1 MLLPDCF
8 LSNTRIDDLKIDHKY
23 KYEVQK
29 NADNSIS
36 YITNMI
42 FAGQSILE
50 IGAGPGSLTKHL
62 IQVPDTDV
70 TAAEID
76 EDAIEILKNYCN
88 KIYKIDLNLPDWG
101 KSFNQQKYDVVIAAD
116 VLEHLISPE
125 KTLLEMK
132 NLLKENG
139 SILISLPHIGHNGIL
154 ASLFNH
160 DFAYSDSG
168 LLDRTHIKFFCI
180 KNMQDLITS
189 AGLSIV
195 DCKFV
200 QREPEDTEF
209 ASHWK
214 SLPKEFQFQLKKNV
228 FGNVYQCVIKAQ
240 LNNTATQSLDL
251 LKSVPNNLEI
261 TLARKIS
268 RYAKYYL
275 PKSIFNKLRELYL
288 KISQ

>member
-1 MLLPDCF
+1 M
-8 LSNTRIDDLKIDHKY
+8 KIDHKY

-42 FAGQSILE
+42 SAGQSILE

-62 IQVPDTDV
+62 VQVPNADV

-76 EDAIEILKNYCN
+76 QDAIEILKNYCT
-88 KIYKIDLNLPDWG
+88 KIHKIDLNLPHWG
-101 KSFNQQKYDVVIAAD
+101 SSFNQKKYDVVIAAD
-116 VLEHLISPE
+116 VLEHLTSPE
-125 KTLLEMK
+125 KALLEMK
-132 NLLKENG
+132 DLMKENG
-139 SILISLPHIGHNGIL
+139 SILISLPHIGHNGII
-154 ASLFNH
+154 ASLLNH
-160 DFAYSDSG
+160 DFAYADSG

-195 DCKFV
+195 DYKFV

-209 ASHWK
+209 SSSWK
-214 SLPKEFQFQLKKNV
+214 SLPKELQLQLKKNV

-240 LNNTATQSLDL
+240 LKNTATQSLDL
-251 LKSVPNNLEI
+251 LNSVPNNLEI
-261 TLARKIS
+261 TLARKLS
-268 RYAKYYL
+268 RYAKNYL

-288 KISQ
+288 KISR